1 VRGGHIIRA
10 SACRGSRHRLL
21 GRRDRRSGLIDEARS
36 IDGETIVSFIRDVNV
51 TSYVVDG
58 DVEGTVQSVGGDGS
72 SLVGGAIFERAL
84 TNDGGEGGSG
94 GKGAQLRNNDDA
106 VVAVIGNEELVAGVI
121 DPDSGGEIQGFGGG
135 ARRRTRRGGLS
146 DVFVG
151 AVSSGFVLSRSEDD
165 DAIVGRIR
173 NIEISFILIHVD
185 IFGISE
191 SGRRSGTSFQGVEVG
206 LAKNNLGGNS
216 SGGLLADK
224 VVPQHATGST
234 DRASELIGI
243 KDVQGIVGCVI
254 DDGLRTRQV
263 EKADIVRRVPGNEV
277 SSADDFD
284 GTGDFAGEIG
294 DRRIIV
300 LEDATETVVNDPE
313 SVE

>member
-1 VRGGHIIRA
+1 M
-10 SACRGSRHRLL
+10 
-21 GRRDRRSGLIDEARS
+21 
-36 IDGETIVSFIRDVNV
+36 
-51 TSYVVDG
+51 
-58 DVEGTVQSVGGDGS
+58 
-72 SLVGGAIFERAL
+72 
-84 TNDGGEGGSG
+84 
-94 GKGAQLRNNDDA
+94 
-106 VVAVIGNEELVAGVI
+106 
-121 DPDSGGEIQGFGGG
+121 
-135 ARRRTRRGGLS
+135 
-146 DVFVG
+146 
-151 AVSSGFVLSRSEDD
+151 SRSVDD

-173 NIEISFILIHVD
+173 DIEISFFLIDVE

-234 DRASELIGI
+234 VSVSELIRI

-254 DDGLRTRQV
+254 DDCLRTRQV
-263 EKADIVRRVPGNEV
+263 EKADVVRRVPGNEV
-277 SSADDFD
+277 SGADDFD
-284 GTGDFAGEIG
+284 GTGGFAGEVG

-313 SVE
+313 SVERVNIGRVRIAEGSSLDDATGMRGSAPGTNSNSESGAFDDVSGR